1 MQDRLDEARAS
12 LRRLRS
18 GEHLTESAIDSE
30 IAAIQAALRL
40 EKETQ
45 AKHQSMVS
53 DSPDGAN
60 SIISKVKKLH
70 IYGALVGTNKKRTLV
85 CALAGTFYVASGHDF
100 AVTGQP
106 YILRVFGEHDPF
118 K

>member
-18 GEHLTESAIDSE
+18 GEYLTDTAIDSE

-45 AKHQSMVS
+45 AKHTKSTT
-53 DSPDGAN
+53 SPNDN
-60 SIISKVKKLH
+60 ISIIAKIKNSHL
-70 IYGALVGTNKKRTLV
+70 YGALVGTNKKRTLV

-106 YILRVFGEHDPF
+106 YILRVFGENDPF